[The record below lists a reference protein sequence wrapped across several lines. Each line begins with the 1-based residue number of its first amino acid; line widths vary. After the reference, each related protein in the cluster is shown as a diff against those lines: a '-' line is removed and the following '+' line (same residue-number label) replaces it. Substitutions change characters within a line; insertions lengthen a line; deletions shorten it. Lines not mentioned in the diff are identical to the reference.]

1 MSAKEKKKINQ
12 GRELYPIEQ
21 KLLEFAKRGQPVLLY
36 GGDTPTYRR
45 KALIRNIHLMK
56 RGGNPLFY
64 YCRGS
69 QEDEELDDDEKDALR
84 LNPLLFTKQRSG
96 NFIK

>member
-1 MSAKEKKKINQ
+1 MSAKEKKKTNQ

-45 KALIRNIHLMK
+45 KTLIRNIHLMK
-56 RGGNPLFY
+56 RGGNLFFIIVEGV
-64 YCRGS
+64 R
-69 QEDEELDDDEKDALR
+69 R
-84 LNPLLFTKQRSG
+84 TRS
-96 NFIK
+96 